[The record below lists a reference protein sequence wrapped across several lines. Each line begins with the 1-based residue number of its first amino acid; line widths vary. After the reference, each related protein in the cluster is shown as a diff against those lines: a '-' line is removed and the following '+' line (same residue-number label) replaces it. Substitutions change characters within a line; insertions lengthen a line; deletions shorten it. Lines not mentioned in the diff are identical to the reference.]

1 MCNSL
6 GFGHC
11 CEQKQTKLVKKK
23 TRNETRWRQILVL
36 NLLINCVK

>member
-23 TRNETRWRQILVL
+23 LEMKLDGD
-36 NLLINCVK
+36 KYSF